1 MSVAASA
8 SGCTSLTLIPSRGL
22 FAINFTTALARPA
35 LELHGSAE
43 SKHLHAGRPIA
54 IAGRVCQ
61 PRRFETHIEDSIEAL
76 LSGRLAHAQQ
86 CFATGSIVIS
96 LDYFKRVIAGL
107 RGLIGGR
114 IKTYEPLLERA
125 RREALLR
132 MTESAREQGYD
143 AIFNVRLETSRLAN
157 ATRDGKGTAGVEM
170 LAFGTAV
177 KFASRLG

>member
-1 MSVAASA
+1 MDVNFQNMELFLSYGLPLLILMFAYFIGSHIEKKHFRDIRKREAA
-8 SGCTSLTLIPSRGL
+8 
-22 FAINFTTALARPA
+22 
-35 LELHGSAE
+35 LHGFPVVSFDTMPDHW
-43 SKHLHAGRPIA
+43 KAGRSDL
-54 IAGRVCQ
+54 V
-61 PRRFETHIEDSIEAL
+61 
-76 LSGRLAHAQQ
+76 
-86 CFATGSIVIS
+86 TGSIVIS

-132 MTESAREQGYD
+132 MTEEARSQGYD

-157 ATRDGKGTAGVEM
+157 ARNDGKGVAGVEM

-177 KFASRLG
+177 KFASRFANS

>member
-1 MSVAASA
+1 MEDIFQNFSLFFNYALPLIVLMTAYFIGSTIEKRHFASIREREDA
-8 SGCTSLTLIPSRGL
+8 
-22 FAINFTTALARPA
+22 N
-35 LELHGSAE
+35 HGFPVVSFDTMPDDWHVE
-43 SKHLHAGRPIA
+43 NSDL
-54 IAGRVCQ
+54 V
-61 PRRFETHIEDSIEAL
+61 
-76 LSGRLAHAQQ
+76 
-86 CFATGSIVIS
+86 TGSIVIS

-132 MTESAREQGYD
+132 MTESARKQGFD
-143 AIFNVRLETSRLAN
+143 AVFNVRLETSRLAN

-177 KFASRLG
+177 KLKGRLG

>member
-1 MSVAASA
+1 MEDDFEKL
-8 SGCTSLTLIPSRGL
+8 SLLFNYGLPLLIIMMAYFIGSWIERRHFL
-22 FAINFTTALARPA
+22 NIQKREEA
-35 LELHGSAE
+35 LHGFPVVSFDTMPADWNAT
-43 SKHLHAGRPIA
+43 STDL
-54 IAGRVCQ
+54 V
-61 PRRFETHIEDSIEAL
+61 
-76 LSGRLAHAQQ
+76 
-86 CFATGSIVIS
+86 TGSIVIS

-157 ATRDGKGTAGVEM
+157 ARRDGKGTAGVEM

-177 KFASRLG
+177 KFASRFG

>member
-1 MSVAASA
+1 MEK
-8 SGCTSLTLIPSRGL
+8 LNLFLNFGL
-22 FAINFTTALARPA
+22 PLLLLMTAYFIGSYIEKRHFRSIQRR
-35 LELHGSAE
+35 EDDLHGFPVVSFDTMPDDWQV
-43 SKHLHAGRPIA
+43 STSRI
-54 IAGRVCQ
+54 V
-61 PRRFETHIEDSIEAL
+61 
-76 LSGRLAHAQQ
+76 
-86 CFATGSIVIS
+86 TGSIVIS

-143 AIFNVRLETSRLAN
+143 AVFNVRLETSRLAN
-157 ATRDGKGTAGVEM
+157 ARRDGKGTAGVEM

-177 KFASRLG
+177 KFASRFG

>member
-1 MSVAASA
+1 MVRLCGSPEMEDIFQNFSLFFNYALPLIVLMTAYFIGSTIEKRHFASIREREDA
-8 SGCTSLTLIPSRGL
+8 
-22 FAINFTTALARPA
+22 N
-35 LELHGSAE
+35 HGFPVVSFDTMPDDWHVE
-43 SKHLHAGRPIA
+43 NSDL
-54 IAGRVCQ
+54 V
-61 PRRFETHIEDSIEAL
+61 
-76 LSGRLAHAQQ
+76 
-86 CFATGSIVIS
+86 TGSIVIS

-132 MTESAREQGYD
+132 MTESARQQGFD
-143 AIFNVRLETSRLAN
+143 AVFNVRLETSRLAN

-177 KFASRLG
+177 KLKGRLG